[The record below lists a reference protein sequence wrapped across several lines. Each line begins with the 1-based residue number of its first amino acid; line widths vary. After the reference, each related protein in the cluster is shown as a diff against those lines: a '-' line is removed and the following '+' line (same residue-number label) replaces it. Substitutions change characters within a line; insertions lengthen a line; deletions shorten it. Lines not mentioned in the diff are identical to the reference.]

1 MMRRSLL
8 TLLFGAL
15 TANLSAAPLPGGFDH
30 SGWYEFEV
38 IVLVDSRTDVLESE
52 TWPLLPHP
60 GYPSRWR
67 WLVERTPDPVDPLQE
82 PNVRLRRSPSGHTM
96 MLESSPVPAPWQPSD
111 IVLTEGDLA
120 LIDELIDLGM
130 GTTAADRM
138 PSLPEAGLESPEQ
151 PEALSADVLLPFEVN
166 KTETSPTP
174 LLSLESLVLDASP
187 PSTERGINVPFAP
200 PEPFTELLPVTVSAT
215 GIPFPSPFERL
226 PLEMLAPGLERYRRG
241 NSEEII
247 AAAAW
252 LQGPGSENL
261 PIMMEPETRDGY
273 PLAQGFIQL
282 VPSGNSWRLGLN
294 FWANTDG
301 QYLPAVFEM
310 DPPPPSPPRI
320 TRVPGAATEPTPV
333 ATSDSEHRVQMS
345 DGTII
350 KVGPDFSASAGK
362 APADNSA
369 PAPLDSDRNAN
380 EGSAPPAPPD
390 WPWRHVIH
398 VADTVPLAEN
408 RLRYYDHPVIK
419 VLAIW
424 RELSWYELYRRGAKR
439 MDVEQP
445 PTTN

>member
-1 MMRRSLL
+1 MRPSLL
-8 TLLFGAL
+8 PLLLGTL
-15 TANLSAAPLPGGFDH
+15 TAKLSAAPLPGGFDH

-38 IVLVDSRTDVLESE
+38 IVLVDSRTDVLASE

-67 WLVERTPDPVDPLQE
+67 WLVDRPPNSLSTLQA
-82 PNVRLRRSPSGHTM
+82 PNVRLRRSLSGHIM
-96 MLESSPVPAPWQPSD
+96 MSESSPLPAPWQPSNR
-111 IVLTEGDLA
+111 VLTEGDLA

-130 GTTAADRM
+130 GTAPADRM
-138 PSLPEAGLESPEQ
+138 PSLPEEGFESPEQ
-151 PEALSADVLLPFEVN
+151 TEAPPVDLLLPFEVN
-166 KTETSPTP
+166 KAETPPTP
-174 LLSLESLVLDASP
+174 LLSLESLVLEDAT
-187 PSTERGINVPFAP
+187 PSSERGINVPFAP

-215 GIPFPSPFERL
+215 GIPFPLSFERQ
-226 PLEMLAPGLERYRRG
+226 PLDTLAPGLERYRRE

-261 PIMMEPETRDGY
+261 PIMMEPEASNGY
-273 PLAQGFIQL
+273 PRAQGFIQL
-282 VPSGNSWRLGLN
+282 VPSANSWRLGLN

-301 QYLPAVFEM
+301 HYLPAVFEM
-310 DPPPPSPPRI
+310 DPPPPSPPRL
-320 TRVPGAATEPTPV
+320 TRVPGAVAEQGPV
-333 ATSDSEHRVQMS
+333 ATSDGEHQIQMS

-350 KVGPDFSASAGK
+350 NLGPDVEASADKTSVDDK
-362 APADNSA
+362 A
-369 PAPLDSDRNAN
+369 APLKDDP
-380 EGSAPPAPPD
+380 SADDGYTPPRPPD

-424 RELSWYELYRRGAKR
+424 RELSWYELYRLGVER

-445 PTTN
+445 PTTD